1 MDEACLCYSDKN
13 IARIFHHSAGIN
25 TDQAAVKSRVVFDA
39 IGLQVIEQMCCVPTE
54 MTGLHCCAFTQSTT
68 RSTACHRGSFHFL
81 SDLQGS
87 VCVFGNFEI
96 RDLYYS
102 SLLMCT
108 VCLYILFSFCCMILI
123 NRSQNTFRRDKL
135 FSERLGITIFECVKI
150 HSVSP
155 LYFNFTVLY

>member
-1 MDEACLCYSDKN
+1 MKLVFVILTKTLLEYFIILLESTLTRRRSNPASSLMQLGCKSLNRC
-13 IARIFHHSAGIN
+13 
-25 TDQAAVKSRVVFDA
+25 AVYR
-39 IGLQVIEQMCCVPTE
+39 Q